1 MSNLYL
7 RSNQYALFS
16 LKNTIL
22 KDPKIML
29 LFMLL
34 DPKKERKSS
43 CLRLGTVLCD
53 NQCCVEPEGEKR
65 DPISRNKISKPS
77 TDLFTGLSS
86 LKKVKEAPLG
96 IQIILGLMV
105 DLIQIFIYM
114 ISEKTSWRHSLNLKV
129 EFECEDSCAGSL
141 Y

>member
-77 TDLFTGLSS
+77 TDLFTSS
-86 LKKVKEAPLG
+86 LKSQRSSAQDTDHPRADG
-96 IQIILGLMV
+96 
-105 DLIQIFIYM
+105 
-114 ISEKTSWRHSLNLKV
+114 
-129 EFECEDSCAGSL
+129 
-141 Y
+141 